1 MKESSELITA
11 IAALIAALAWPA
23 ALLIGLLIFKAQI
36 AGVFEKVQ
44 KLRVGPLE
52 AELERVADESVKLQP
67 LAGTITPE
75 EVRAA
80 TRIEAQANDLGEQAL
95 LRQLDRLCIEYD
107 TVRRTMRSGESRTQ
121 AMTRI
126 LVQMRTLG
134 LSISSRIDAYKSSGS
149 PGSRLAAIAMMQM
162 EPDKADID
170 WLLERYGN
178 EAPFLFYHAS
188 LALQNL
194 ANDGDAAKRM
204 RVQQAA
210 RSALKIVNSFPEG
223 SDANTIEVLAAIAG

>member
-23 ALLIGLLIFKAQI
+23 ALLIGLLIFRTQI
-36 AGVFEKVQ
+36 AAAFEKVQ

-52 AELERVADESVKLQP
+52 AELERVADESAKLEPQ
-67 LAGTITPE
+67 AGTVTLE

-107 TVRRTMRSGESRTQ
+107 TVRRAMRGGKSRTQ

-134 LSISSRIDAYKSSGS
+134 PSVSSRIDVYKSSGS

-178 EAPFLFYHAS
+178 DAPFLFYHAS

-194 ANDGDAAKRM
+194 ANDGDAAKRA
-204 RVQQAA
+204 RVQLTAQ
-210 RSALKIVNSFPEG
+210 SALQIVNSFPG
-223 SDANTIEVLAAIAG
+223 TPDANTVEVLAAIAG